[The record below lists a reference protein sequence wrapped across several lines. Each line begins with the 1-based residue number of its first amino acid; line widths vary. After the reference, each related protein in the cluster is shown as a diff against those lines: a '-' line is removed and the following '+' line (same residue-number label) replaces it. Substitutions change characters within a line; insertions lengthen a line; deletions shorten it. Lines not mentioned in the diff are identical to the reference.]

1 MKTEKAPCYNGGVR
15 ENRAKSA
22 ERTEKMKKRRPPE
35 EAVFL
40 NAEDCRERLR
50 RYFEV
55 YLAENEGVVADVESL
70 ADYLGT
76 TREGLFAME
85 QDKLFGFE
93 LRKARNRIAA
103 IKKQLA
109 FRGKLP
115 PAVLSFDLKNNHGY
129 RDKSEESTVETDTV
143 IIKGVAKEWAK

>member
-1 MKTEKAPCYNGGVR
+1 MQKRRKDKAMR
-15 ENRAKSA
+15 KS
-22 ERTEKMKKRRPPE
+22 RPPE

-40 NAEDCRERLR
+40 DQEDCKAKLKS
-50 RYFEV
+50 YFEV
-55 YLAENEGVVADVESL
+55 YLKENADVVADVESL
-70 ADYLGT
+70 ADFLGT
-76 TREGLFAME
+76 TREGLFALE
-85 QDKLFGFE
+85 QDKLLGFE

-129 RDKSEESTVETDTV
+129 RDKSEEPTSSTDMV

>member
-1 MKTEKAPCYNGGVR
+1 
-15 ENRAKSA
+15 
-22 ERTEKMKKRRPPE
+22 MKKRTPPE
-35 EAVFL
+35 EAVFSS
-40 NAEDCRERLR
+40 AEDCRSRIAE
-50 RYFEV
+50 YFDR
-55 YLAENEGVVADVESL
+55 YLAERADEVADVESL

-85 QDKLFGFE
+85 KGTRFGFE
-93 LRKARNRIAA
+93 LRKARNRIAK

-129 RDKSEESTVETDTV
+129 KDKQEETGTDNTV
-143 IIKGVAKEWAK
+143 IIKGIAKDWSN

>member
-1 MKTEKAPCYNGGVR
+1 
-15 ENRAKSA
+15 
-22 ERTEKMKKRRPPE
+22 MKKRRPPE

-40 NAEDCRERLR
+40 NAEHCRQRLAD
-50 RYFEV
+50 YFEKH
-55 YLAENEGVVADVESL
+55 LAERSELVADVENL
-70 ADYLGT
+70 ADFLGT

-85 QDKLFGFE
+85 QDKVYGFE

-129 RDKSEESTVETDTV
+129 RDKNEDTAAAADTV

>member
-1 MKTEKAPCYNGGVR
+1 
-15 ENRAKSA
+15 
-22 ERTEKMKKRRPPE
+22 MKKRRPPE

-40 NAEDCRERLR
+40 NAEDCKKRLNA
-50 RYFEV
+50 YFEV
-55 YLAENEGVVADVESL
+55 FLAEHPDTVADVESL

-76 TREGLFAME
+76 TREGLFALE
-85 QDKLFGFE
+85 KDKVCGFA

-129 RDKSEESTVETDTV
+129 RDKSEEAAGGAETVV
-143 IIKGVAKEWAK
+143 IKGSAKDWAK

>member
-1 MKTEKAPCYNGGVR
+1 
-15 ENRAKSA
+15 
-22 ERTEKMKKRRPPE
+22 MKKRRPPE

-40 NAEDCRERLR
+40 NAEDCKQRLCAYFDGYLRE
-50 RYFEV
+50 
-55 YLAENEGVVADVESL
+55 NPDITADVESL

-85 QDKLFGFE
+85 NDKVCGFE

-109 FRGKLP
+109 FKGKLP

-129 RDKSEESTVETDTV
+129 RDKTEDGNAAADNVV
-143 IIKGVAKEWAK
+143 IKGVAKEWAK

>member
-1 MKTEKAPCYNGGVR
+1 
-15 ENRAKSA
+15 
-22 ERTEKMKKRRPPE
+22 MKKRTPPE
-35 EAVFL
+35 EAVFSSS
-40 NAEDCRERLR
+40 EDCKNKIKG
-50 RYFEV
+50 YFESH
-55 YLAENEGVVADVESL
+55 LADNPEEIADVESL

-85 QDKLFGFE
+85 KGKTYGFE
-93 LRKARNRIAA
+93 LRKARNRIAK

-129 RDKSEESTVETDTV
+129 KDKQEESTADNTV
-143 IIKGVAKEWAK
+143 IIKGVAKDWTS

>member
-1 MKTEKAPCYNGGVR
+1 
-15 ENRAKSA
+15 
-22 ERTEKMKKRRPPE
+22 MKKRTPPE

-40 NAEDCRERLR
+40 SPEDCKAKID
-50 RYFEV
+50 RYFNV
-55 YLAENEGVVADVESL
+55 YLAETPEEVADIEAL

-76 TREGLFAME
+76 TREGIFAME
-85 QDKLFGFE
+85 KSAAYGYE
-93 LRKARNRIAA
+93 LRKARNRIAK

-129 RDKSEESTVETDTV
+129 KDKQEESAAGDTL

>member
-1 MKTEKAPCYNGGVR
+1 
-15 ENRAKSA
+15 
-22 ERTEKMKKRRPPE
+22 MKKRTPPE

-40 NAEDCRERLR
+40 SAEDCKSKIKD
-50 RYFEV
+50 YFES
-55 YLAENEGVVADVESL
+55 YLADNPEEIADVESL

-85 QDKLFGFE
+85 KGASYGFE
-93 LRKARNRIAA
+93 LRKARNRIAK

-129 RDKSEESTVETDTV
+129 KDKQEDAATDSTV
-143 IIKGVAKEWAK
+143 IIKGVAKDWAN

>member
-1 MKTEKAPCYNGGVR
+1 
-15 ENRAKSA
+15 
-22 ERTEKMKKRRPPE
+22 MKKRTPPE

-40 NAEDCRERLR
+40 SPEDCKAKISG
-50 RYFEV
+50 YFDV
-55 YLAENEGVVADVESL
+55 HLAETPDEVPDVEAL

-85 QDKLFGFE
+85 KGSSYGFE
-93 LRKARNRIAA
+93 LRKARNRIAK

-109 FRGKLP
+109 FKGKLP

-129 RDKSEESTVETDTV
+129 KDKQEEVSADNTV
-143 IIKGVAKEWAK
+143 IIKGVAKEWAN